1 MFDLSQENPIPARY
15 CENDPSYQRTVPK
28 MIQNF
33 CIARRL
39 VEAGARVVRSTIVVG
54 TGMAVTA

>member
-1 MFDLSQENPIPARY
+1 MLLTLARKDPKVLARY
-15 CENDPSYQRTVPK
+15 GENDPSYQRDGAPK

-39 VEAGARVVRSTIVVG
+39 VKLVPVLSRSTIVVG
-54 TGMAVTA
+54 LAWR